1 MYSEDPTSC
10 VEEEEKERRGEGTRF
25 GRRKNVGK
33 YERRGEG
40 GGLERSSRD
49 RRRPVGNVRP

>member
-33 YERRGEG
+33 YEAEG

>member
-10 VEEEEKERRGEGTRF
+10 VEEEEKKRRGEGTRF

-33 YERRGEG
+33 YERRG
-40 GGLERSSRD
+40 GLERSSRD

>member
-33 YERRGEG
+33 YEAEG
-40 GGLERSSRD
+40 GGLEGA
-49 RRRPVGNVRP
+49 VGIEDGR

>member
-33 YERRGEG
+33 YEAEG
-40 GGLERSSRD
+40 GGWKGA
-49 RRRPVGNVRP
+49 VGIEDGR